1 MAAQPRHS
9 APVPILVQKN
19 RFGAWQTAMVAV
31 AVESSRH
38 FIWMEMDLI
47 GSKSRFQRM
56 DIRWADAS
64 IMEKLMIKYISKKL
78 AANWKVL
85 TGKRGRGMH

>member
-1 MAAQPRHS
+1 MEHLADVLQELLRQT

-19 RFGAWQTAMVAV
+19 RSGAV
-31 AVESSRH
+31 AVERSRH
-38 FIWMEMDLI
+38 VIWMEMDLI

-56 DIRWADAS
+56 DIRWADGS
-64 IMEKLMIKYISKKL
+64 IMEELMIKYIGKKL
-78 AANWKVL
+78 AANWKVF